1 VVSNGSASTAVENA
15 SDCSHVM
22 IETTTTN
29 NSWGDG
35 SNGGLG
41 LFSPQRNGPTIVI
54 DVDRAG
60 NIRAITDAL
69 GNRAAYGYDL
79 AGNVTSVTDPNGDA
93 THFSYDSAGRL
104 TAVVDALFNE
114 TDFSYDED
122 GLLAEETIVLEG
134 QTLARTY
141 DHDDSGNVVRKVD
154 RNGRVT
160 VYDYDRSGR
169 MTHEIWYATAA
180 DADGDLNRLN
190 TITWTYDEAGNL
202 TSVADN
208 SSCYVYAYDAH
219 GRLLSETVMPIGG
232 PVTVLTIGYGARDDD
247 LPISLS
253 ATVDGVADF
262 LTSFEYDTEG
272 RVVAIHQTGQGA
284 SEVAEKC
291 VTFTYA
297 DTGALERI
305 VRYESL
311 DTSQMVAVSEYRYD
325 QFGRLVA
332 LDHFQNADDPLAQ
345 YTWTYEGGGLAEV
358 NSAGNQDNPLAG
370 FAFSLDS
377 LLASTTEAR
386 VNPLPDHV
394 WTFDGAFTGVMTR
407 MTSPD
412 GLAEYSYDARGQ
424 LTGASYDYQPG
435 ESYSY
440 DANVSALSDR

>member
-1 VVSNGSASTAVENA
+1 
-15 SDCSHVM
+15 M

-122 GLLAEETIVLEG
+122 GRVSEETIVVDGE
-134 QTLARTY
+134 TMTRTY
-141 DHDDSGNVVRKVD
+141 DHDDAGNVVRKVD

-160 VYDYDRSGR
+160 VFVYDPSGR
-169 MTHEIWYATAA
+169 MTEEVWYATPS
-180 DADGDLNRLN
+180 DADGDLHRLN

-202 TSVADN
+202 ASVADN
-208 SSCYVYAYDAH
+208 SSCYVYSYDAR

-232 PVTVLTIGYGARDDD
+232 PVTVLTIGYGAREDD
-247 LPISLS
+247 LPISRS

-272 RVVAIHQTGQGA
+272 CFAP
-284 SEVAEKC
+284 E
-291 VTFTYA
+291 
-297 DTGALERI
+297 
-305 VRYESL
+305 
-311 DTSQMVAVSEYRYD
+311 
-325 QFGRLVA
+325 GR
-332 LDHFQNADDPLAQ
+332 
-345 YTWTYEGGGLAEV
+345 
-358 NSAGNQDNPLAG
+358 
-370 FAFSLDS
+370 
-377 LLASTTEAR
+377 
-386 VNPLPDHV
+386 
-394 WTFDGAFTGVMTR
+394 
-407 MTSPD
+407 
-412 GLAEYSYDARGQ
+412 
-424 LTGASYDYQPG
+424 
-435 ESYSY
+435 
-440 DANVSALSDR
+440 

>member
-1 VVSNGSASTAVENA
+1 MIVS
-15 SDCSHVM
+15 
-22 IETTTTN
+22 I
-29 NSWGDG
+29 
-35 SNGGLG
+35 L
-41 LFSPQRNGPTIVI
+41 Q
-54 DVDRAG
+54 
-60 NIRAITDAL
+60 ITDAL

-79 AGNVTSVTDPNGDA
+79 AGNVASVTDPNGDA

-114 TDFSYDED
+114 TDFSYDDD
-122 GLLAEETIVLEG
+122 GRVTEETIVLEG

-160 VYDYDRSGR
+160 VYGYDPSGR
-169 MTHEIWYATAA
+169 ITEEIWYASAA
-180 DADGDLNRLN
+180 DADADLNRLN

-208 SSCYVYAYDAH
+208 SSCYMYAYDAH

-232 PVTVLTIGYGARDDD
+232 PVTVLTIGYGAREDA
-247 LPISLS
+247 LPVSLS

-272 RVVAIHQTGQGA
+272 RLVAIRQTGQGGN
-284 SEVAEKC
+284 EVADKY
-291 VTFTYA
+291 VTFAYA
-297 DTGALERI
+297 DSGALERI

-311 DTSQMVAVSEYRYD
+311 DASQMVAVSEYRYD

-332 LDHFQNADDPLAQ
+332 LDHFQNPNDPLAQ

-394 WTFDGAFTGVMTR
+394 WTFDAAFTGLMTR

-412 GLAEYSYDARGQ
+412 GVAEYSYDARGQ
-424 LTGASYDYQPG
+424 LTGAAYDYQPG
-435 ESYSY
+435 ESYFY
-440 DANVSALSDR
+440 DANGNR